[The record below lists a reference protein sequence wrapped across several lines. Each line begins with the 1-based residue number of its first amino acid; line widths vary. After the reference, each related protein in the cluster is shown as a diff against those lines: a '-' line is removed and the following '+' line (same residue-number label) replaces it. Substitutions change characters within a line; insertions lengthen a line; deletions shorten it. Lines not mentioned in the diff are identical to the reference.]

1 MSLAICCE
9 VRKNI
14 GISRNCDRL
23 KFKFEIYQRNFKQP
37 LRTSHGVWRIREGI
51 IITLKN
57 SAGVSSRGEI
67 APLPWFGSETLSE
80 ALNFCQQ
87 LKEINVEEIRA
98 IPDSLPACQFAFES
112 AWLGLSASSSKDDF
126 SDFNYCYLLPAGEKA
141 LSAWQEITRHQPE
154 TTFKWKIGVYPLTTE
169 IEILKQLVDSFPATV
184 KLRLDANGG
193 LNLSQAE
200 KLLRVTDTL
209 DAIAFV
215 EQPLKSDR
223 LADTIQLAQSHNT
236 LLALD
241 ESVASYTQLQTAYRR
256 GWRGVYVIKAAI
268 MGFPTRLKKFCRADL
283 DIVFSSVFE
292 TEVGRRAVLKLAREL
307 NHPRAVGFGIES
319 FYQSD
324 DEKLIN

>member
-1 MSLAICCE
+1 M
-9 VRKNI
+9 
-14 GISRNCDRL
+14 
-23 KFKFEIYQRNFKQP
+23 KFKFEIYQRHFKQP
-37 LRTSHGVWRIREGI
+37 LRTSHGVWQIREGI
-51 IITLKN
+51 IITLEN
-57 SAGVSSRGEI
+57 STGISSKGEI

-87 LKEINVEEIRA
+87 LGEEISLEDIAA

-112 AWLGLSASSSKDDF
+112 AWLGLSDRSSQDDF
-126 SDFNYCYLLPAGEKA
+126 SDLDHCYLLPAGEKA
-141 LSAWQEITRHQPE
+141 LSTWQEISRHPPA
-154 TTFKWKIGVYPLTTE
+154 TTFKWKIGVYPLEEE

-223 LADTIQLAQSHNT
+223 LTDMMQLAQAHNT

-241 ESVASYTQLQTAYRR
+241 ESVASYTQLQAAYER

-292 TEVGRRAVLKLAREL
+292 TEVGRKAVLKLAREL

-324 DEKLIN
+324 DEKPINPSRFE

>member
-1 MSLAICCE
+1 M
-9 VRKNI
+9 
-14 GISRNCDRL
+14 
-23 KFKFEIYQRNFKQP
+23 KFKFEIYQRHFKQP

-51 IITLKN
+51 IITLE
-57 SAGVSSRGEI
+57 SSTGISKGEI

-80 ALNFCQQ
+80 ALNFCQRFG
-87 LKEINVEEIRA
+87 KEVSLEEITA

-112 AWLGLSASSSKDDF
+112 AWLGLSNNSSQDDF
-126 SDFNYCYLLPAGEKA
+126 SDLNYCYLLPAGEKA
-141 LSAWQEITRHQPE
+141 LSSWQEISRHQSA
-154 TTFKWKIGVYPLTTE
+154 TTFKWKIGVYPLATE
-169 IEILKQLVDSFPATV
+169 IEILKQLVDRLPATV

-193 LNLSQAE
+193 LDLSQAE

-223 LADTIQLAQSHNT
+223 LSDMMQLAQAHST

-241 ESVASYTQLQTAYRR
+241 ESVASYTQLQAAYER
-256 GWRGVYVIKAAI
+256 GWQGVYVIKAPL
-268 MGFPTRLKKFCRADL
+268 MGFPSRLKKFCRADL

-292 TEVGRRAVLKLAREL
+292 TEIGRKAVLKMVQEL

-319 FYQSD
+319 FYQAD
-324 DEKLIN
+324 DEKL